1 MKKLSTYLFLIFFS
15 FQTSSWAD
23 DIRDFEIE
31 GMSIGD
37 SLLDYFDKEKIE
49 KFIYGD
55 YYKDKTFTSVE
66 YISQLDSKYEVIQIH
81 FKTNDKKYIIFSI
94 DGVIRFKD
102 NIKNCNKE
110 KNKIS
115 NEIEEIFKN
124 LNKKEIN
131 TEMASGHGTLSSI
144 NFKFKSG
151 DYVEVVCYD
160 YYNEYTD
167 ETGFVDNLRVSMN
180 RKELKEWV
188 RDKAYK

>member
-1 MKKLSTYLFLIFFS
+1 MKKLSTYLFLLLFS

-23 DIRDFEIE
+23 DISGFQIE
-31 GMSIGD
+31 GMSVGD
-37 SLLDYFDKEKIE
+37 SLLDYFDKEEIE

-131 TEMASGHGTLSSI
+131 TKMASGHGTLSGI
-144 NFKFKSG
+144 KFKFKSG

-180 RKELKEWV
+180 RKELSEWI

>member
-1 MKKLSTYLFLIFFS
+1 MKKLSTYLFLLLFS
-15 FQTSSWAD
+15 FQAPSWTD
-23 DIRDFEIE
+23 DISDFQIE
-31 GMSIGD
+31 GMSVGD
-37 SLLDYFDKEKIE
+37 SLLDYFDKEEIE

-66 YISQLDSKYEVIQIH
+66 YISQLDSKYDGIQIH

-160 YYNEYTD
+160 YYDEYTD
-167 ETGFVDNLRVSMN
+167 KTGIVDSLRAGIV
-180 RKELKEWV
+180 RKELHEWI
-188 RDKAYK
+188 RDKAY